1 MPGPHARGDYGEAY
15 INANWPVGTNLL
27 DYEQATEMV
36 RHIIA
41 PAEGVCVNH
50 PDRPVRENLDG
61 DNLCQECC
69 GAWARAE
76 GNWAAYEA
84 SIEEGERG

>member
-1 MPGPHARGDYGEAY
+1 
-15 INANWPVGTNLL
+15 
-27 DYEQATEMV
+27 MV